1 MKGIMLQGT
10 SSDVGKSLLA
20 TALCRIFYNVGY
32 RTAPFK
38 SQNMSNNSY
47 VTIDAKEIGRAQGLQ
62 AEAANTEAT
71 VYMNPILLKPR
82 NDQKAEVVLLGES
95 YETFSGIDYRRH
107 FYELGLRTIKDS
119 LQKLKQE
126 FDLIVIEG
134 AGSPAE
140 INLND
145 RELVNMKVAELAD
158 VPVILIADIERGG
171 VFASIVGTLELLTE
185 QERNRVQGIIIN
197 KFRGDLSLFETGA
210 AWLEE
215 KTGIKVIGVIPYLQ
229 NHSIESEDSLSLNS
243 RLSTGLRKAIDIA
256 VMRLPYISNYTD
268 IEPFYSEDDVSIRFV
283 EHADQFGEPDGV
295 IIPGTRSSINDLE
308 FLKSQSLTV
317 KIKEFAGNGGTIIG
331 ICGGYQMLC
340 RWLLDKAGTDTGKKN
355 YEVRGL
361 DILPM
366 KTEFES
372 VKTTIRS
379 QGRLHEG
386 TGFPPIQI
394 QGYEIHLGTTT
405 LDPKASNCSPFII
418 TDNGIEGACL
428 KKGKVIG
435 TYIHH
440 LFHNDEWR
448 NAWLNKI
455 RDFKGLE
462 RKEVLQVTDK
472 KNYQYN
478 RLAEHVQQHLDIDY
492 IIEIITNWE
501 KQRNE
506 ASM

>member
-20 TALCRIFYNVGY
+20 TALCRIFYNSGY

-47 VTIDAKEIGRAQGLQ
+47 VTIDDKEIGRAQGLQ

-82 NDQKAEVVLLGES
+82 NDLNAEVVLLGES
-95 YETFSGIDYRRH
+95 YQTFSGIDYRKH
-107 FYELGLRTIKDS
+107 FYELGLGTIEDC

-134 AGSPAE
+134 AGSPVE

-145 RELVNMKVAELAD
+145 RELVNMKVAEIAD
-158 VPVILIADIERGG
+158 VPVILVADIERGG

-185 QERNRVQGIIIN
+185 QERRRVQGIIIN
-197 KFRGDLSLFETGA
+197 KFRGDLSLFENGV

-229 NHSIESEDSLSLNS
+229 NHSIENEDSLSLNS
-243 RLSTGLRKAIDIA
+243 RLWLGTMKPIDIV
-256 VMRLPYISNYTD
+256 VMKLPYISNYTD
-268 IEPFYSEDDVSIRFV
+268 IEPFLYEEDVSIRLV
-283 EHADQFGEPDGV
+283 EHADQFGEPDAV

-308 FLKSQSLTV
+308 FLKSQSLDT
-317 KIKEFAGNGGTIIG
+317 KIKEFVGNGGTIIG
-331 ICGGYQMLC
+331 ICGGFQMLC
-340 RWLLDKAGTDTGKKN
+340 RRLLDKAGTDTGKKN
-355 YEVRGL
+355 HVVQGL
-361 DILPM
+361 GILPM
-366 KTEFES
+366 KTEFELEK
-372 VKTTIRS
+372 KTTRS
-379 QGRLHEG
+379 QGQLHDN
-386 TGFPPIQI
+386 TGFSPIRI
-394 QGYEIHLGTTT
+394 EGYEIHLGSTTP
-405 LDPKASNCSPFII
+405 DPLTVDFSPFII
-418 TDNGIEGACL
+418 TDNGSEGVCL
-428 KKGKVIG
+428 EKGKVIG
-435 TYIHH
+435 TYFHH
-440 LFHNDEWR
+440 LFHHDEWR

-455 RDFKGLE
+455 REHKGME
-462 RKEVLQVTDK
+462 RKEVLQMEEK
-472 KNYQYN
+472 KDIQYN
-478 RLAEHVQQHLDIDY
+478 QLAEHVQQHLDIDY
-492 IIEIITNWE
+492 LIDIITNWE